1 MNILNL
7 TQHVASEAQIEAGVY
22 NPNSDFKAELT
33 KLLTFKWGSTSK
45 YGILSAAIEITQMA
59 NQQYHPEAVMIGGA
73 PYLMG
78 PLAKTLSEAGIRPLF
93 AFSERVSEE
102 DPETG
107 MKVSVF
113 KHLGFVDGT

>member
-1 MNILNL
+1 
-7 TQHVASEAQIEAGVY
+7 
-22 NPNSDFKAELT
+22 
-33 KLLTFKWGSTSK
+33 
-45 YGILSAAIEITQMA
+45 
-59 NQQYHPEAVMIGGA
+59 
-73 PYLMG
+73 MG